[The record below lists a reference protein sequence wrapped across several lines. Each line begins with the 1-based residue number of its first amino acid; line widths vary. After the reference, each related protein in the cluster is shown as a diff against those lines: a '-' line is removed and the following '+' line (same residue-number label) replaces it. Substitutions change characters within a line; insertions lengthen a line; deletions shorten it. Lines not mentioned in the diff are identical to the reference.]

1 MHVCMLMV
9 DWSLSALY
17 KCPCILWFPL
27 AFRIKKTWKTKTRIS
42 FFLDLN
48 KVVISLL
55 YLYGLFYYLYP
66 CPHPCP
72 CSGSLYNQMLWTHDF
87 DHMSL
92 IYDIVTTF
100 FCLAHNQE
108 PQAIF
113 LFQPFQLFVI
123 IMRNLCYCWILPL
136 CPSLI
141 LAPDRHCLLPA
152 RCLIYFSQRHHS
164 KSLNHIVHKHN
175 KNFPWSGLS
184 ESPNPSRSNRGR
196 IRRDVPLWELHRRVS
211 PRNPNQADN
220 PQVLV

>member
-42 FFLDLN
+42 FFPDLN

-100 FCLAHNQE
+100 FVLQTTKNHK
-108 PQAIF
+108 
-113 LFQPFQLFVI
+113 PFSSFNHFNYSLLLCATFVTVGYYLFVRVWSSLRIDIVFFQRGVLYISHSDTIPSPWI
-123 IMRNLCYCWILPL
+123 ISFTNTTRTFRGVGS
-136 CPSLI
+136 PSPPTP
-141 LAPDRHCLLPA
+141 ADRIA
-152 RCLIYFSQRHHS
+152 A
-164 KSLNHIVHKHN
+164 
-175 KNFPWSGLS
+175 
-184 ESPNPSRSNRGR
+184 E
-196 IRRDVPLWELHRRVS
+196 
-211 PRNPNQADN
+211 
-220 PQVLV
+220 